1 MHFNIFFFLLYLI
14 NKVNRHN
21 KKEVIAMFQIVR
33 MIIDIIN
40 FFAIFYMI
48 FKEKRSANSI
58 IAWVLVIYIAPLVG
72 FIAFLLLGRKIN
84 NANMFGI
91 KEIELK
97 LFKDYMRKTQKEGYV
112 EKDNKNYDM
121 INSIERMGYSPYRE
135 KNQVMMYSDGKEFFS
150 VLLDSLRK
158 AEKSI
163 NIEFYI
169 FKTDGIGSEILSV
182 LEEKAS
188 KGVEVRLLYD
198 SVGSRTLNRRV
209 LKKLT
214 SLGGKTGEFFPSWL
228 KIINLNM
235 NFRNHRKIV
244 VIDNKVGF
252 VGGFNVGDE
261 YLGKDEKFGYWRDTH
276 VKIEG
281 YAVKD
286 LNSRF
291 LADWRYATKEEVD
304 IQEVFA
310 ENSIESVGDKGIQ
323 ILSSGPNLS
332 DRFEIKLAYLKMI
345 QKARNYIYI
354 QSPYL
359 IIDNSISDALK
370 LAALSGV
377 DVRIMIPGKGD
388 HPFVYW
394 ANLFYAG
401 DLLDFGVKI
410 YHYDR
415 NAFLHAKT
423 LVIDDEICSV
433 GTANM
438 DTRSFELNFEINAYI
453 YSSDIACK
461 QKKQF
466 EKDILKSNQLTLEMY
481 KGRNNKTKIKE
492 GLSKL
497 FSSIL

>member
-1 MHFNIFFFLLYLI
+1 MFKVITVLI
-14 NKVNRHN
+14 H
-21 KKEVIAMFQIVR
+21 
-33 MIIDIIN
+33 IIN
-40 FFAIFYMI
+40 LVTILYMI
-48 FKEKRSANSI
+48 FKEKRSANNI
-58 IAWVLVIYIAPLVG
+58 IAWTLVLYLAPFIG
-72 FIAFLLLGRKIN
+72 FIVFILIGRKMN
-84 NANMFGI
+84 KANMFGF
-91 KEIELK
+91 KNAELK
-97 LFKDYMRKTQKEGYV
+97 IFENYTNQVKERESLKDENIDI
-112 EKDNKNYDM
+112 ENIDM
-121 INSIERMGYSPYRE
+121 IRALEATDYSPYRS
-135 KNQVMMYSDGKEFFS
+135 NNDVYMYSDGTLFFEE
-150 VLLDSLRK
+150 LLTSLKK
-158 AEKSI
+158 AKQSI

-169 FKTDGIGSEILSV
+169 FKNDNIGTEILNI
-182 LEEKAS
+182 LEEKA
-188 KGVEVRLLYD
+188 KEGVEVRLLYD
-198 SVGSRTLNRRV
+198 SVGSRSLNRNV

-214 SLGGKTGEFFPSWL
+214 DVGGKVGEFFPSWL
-228 KIINLNM
+228 KLININM

-244 VIDNKVGF
+244 VIDNKIGF

-261 YLGKDEKFGYWRDTH
+261 YLGKDDKFGYWRDTH
-276 VKIEG
+276 IKFKG
-281 YAVKD
+281 SAVKD
-286 LNSRF
+286 LNLRF

-304 IQEVFA
+304 IEHIV
-310 ENSIESVGDKGIQ
+310 EEESRVCTGNKGIQ

-345 QKARNYIYI
+345 QKAKKYIYI

-394 ANLFYAG
+394 ANLSYAG